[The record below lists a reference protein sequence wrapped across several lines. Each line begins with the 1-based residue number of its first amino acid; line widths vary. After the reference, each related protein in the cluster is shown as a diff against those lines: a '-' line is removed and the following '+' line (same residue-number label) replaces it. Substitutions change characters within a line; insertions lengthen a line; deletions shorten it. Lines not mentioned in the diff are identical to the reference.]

1 MRSPSSGSTLRQ
13 WIAAL
18 PLLGCLCSPAVAD
31 DLWDVRERGVM
42 RHLGIPYAGFVTGSG
57 DGLDVELMQRFA
69 RHLGVR
75 YEYVETDW
83 KRVIGDL
90 TGKQVR
96 VSGEDVEEVGEV
108 PVRGDVIA
116 NGLTVLPW
124 RQKLV
129 SFSEP
134 TFPSGVWL
142 VAHAESRLSPIPGSG
157 SKVKDVEAV
166 RARLRETSVLVM
178 EKTCLDPKLYQLDG
192 QGLDL
197 RYYTRS
203 TNLNEMVPAVLNG
216 DAETSLLDVPDA
228 LVALERWPGS
238 IKIIGP
244 VSGDQQMAVAFRPGS
259 GGLREAFNAFYRDLR
274 RDGTYAELVRKY
286 YPSVFQFFP
295 EFFAAAPP

>member
-1 MRSPSSGSTLRQ
+1 MRSPTSGPRVRQ
-13 WIAAL
+13 TITVWLFLA
-18 PLLGCLCSPAVAD
+18 CLCSPAVAD
-31 DLWDVRERGVM
+31 DLADMRERGVL

-69 RHLGVR
+69 RYLGVR

-96 VSGEDVEEVGEV
+96 VSGEEVEVVGDV

-129 SFSEP
+129 RFSEP

-142 VAHAESRLSPIPGSG
+142 VAHAESRLSPIASSG
-157 SKVKDVEAV
+157 SKATDIEAV
-166 RARLRETSVLVM
+166 RARLRGTSVLVM

-244 VSGDQQMAVAFRPGS
+244 VSGDQQMAVAFRPES
-259 GGLREAFNAFYRDLR
+259 GRLREAFNAFYRDLR
-274 RDGTYAELVRKY
+274 RDGIYAELVRKY

-295 EFFAAAPP
+295 AFFAEGPT